1 MCMIGVVVDSGTDI
15 PEDIAKRDNV
25 EIVPLRILTDKGEY
39 RDNIDISTEEL
50 FEYMENKIPKTS
62 LPTNEDINKAFTNLY
77 EKGCKEIICLNI
89 SSGLSG
95 TSNSMRLAG
104 KEFKEEHDD
113 LRIEFVDTKSISI
126 GSGLI
131 AKKVVEEIDAGKS
144 FDVILSSA
152 RICVNSKVK
161 VFFTIPKLK
170 YLKAG
175 GRIGKV
181 SGTIGDFLNIKPVI
195 TVGSDGI
202 YHTVEKK
209 RGMKR
214 TVSVMFDK
222 MMEFLSDKKEQ
233 YVAVYSSDKG
243 ESTTEHVKKLL
254 EKFKEKG
261 FKNVLTGT
269 ISQSLVVHTGKG
281 LIGIAALVR

>member
-1 MCMIGVVVDSGTDI
+1 MQVVAES
-15 PEDIAKRDNV
+15 
-25 EIVPLRILTDKGEY
+25 
-39 RDNIDISTEEL
+39 
-50 FEYMENKIPKTS
+50 
-62 LPTNEDINKAFTNLY
+62 
-77 EKGCKEIICLNI
+77 
-89 SSGLSG
+89 
-95 TSNSMRLAG
+95 
-104 KEFKEEHDD
+104 FKKEHDD
-113 LRIEFVDTKSISI
+113 VRIEFVDTKSISI

-131 AKKVVEEIDAGKS
+131 AKKIVDDIDSGKS
-144 FDVILSSA
+144 FDIVLSSA

-161 VFFTIPKLK
+161 VFFTIPTLK

-214 TVSVMFDK
+214 TVSTMFEK
-222 MMEFLSDKKEQ
+222 MMEFLADKKAQ
-233 YVAVYSSDKG
+233 YVAVYSSDKS
-243 ESTTEHVKKLL
+243 ESTLEHAKSLFNKL
-254 EKFKEKG
+254 KEKG
-261 FKNVLTGT
+261 FENILTGT

-281 LIGIAALVR
+281 LVGIVALVR

>member
-1 MCMIGVVVDSGTDI
+1 MIGVIVDSGTDI
-15 PEDIAKRDNV
+15 PEDAAKKDYV
-25 EIVPLRILTDKGEY
+25 EIVPLRVITDNGEY
-39 RDNIDISTEEL
+39 RDNIDISTEDL
-50 FEYMENKIPKTS
+50 IEYMENKIPKTS
-62 LPTNEDINKAFTNLY
+62 LPTNEDITNAYSRLY
-77 EKGCKEIICLNI
+77 EKGCREIICINI

-95 TSNSMRLAG
+95 TSNFMQVVAES
-104 KEFKEEHDD
+104 FKKEHDD

-131 AKKVVEEIDAGKS
+131 AKKIVDDIDSGKS
-144 FDVILSSA
+144 FDIILSSA

-161 VFFTIPKLK
+161 VFFTIPTLK

-195 TVGSDGI
+195 TVGNDGI

-214 TVSVMFDK
+214 TVSIMFEK
-222 MMEFLSDKKEQ
+222 MMEFLADKKAQ
-233 YVAVYSSDKG
+233 YVAVYSSDKS
-243 ESTTEHVKKLL
+243 ESTLEHAKNLI

-261 FKNVLTGT
+261 FKDILTGT

-281 LIGIAALVR
+281 LVGIAALVR

>member
-1 MCMIGVVVDSGTDI
+1 MIGVIVDSGTDI
-15 PEDIAKRDNV
+15 PEDIAKKDYV
-25 EIVPLRILTDKGEY
+25 EIVPLRVITDNGEY

-50 FEYMENKIPKTS
+50 LEYMENKIPKTS
-62 LPTNEDINKAFTNLY
+62 LPTNEDITNAYSRLY
-77 EKGCKEIICLNI
+77 EKGCREIICINI

-95 TSNSMRLAG
+95 TSNFMQVVAES
-104 KEFKEEHDD
+104 FKKEHDD

-131 AKKVVEEIDAGKS
+131 AKKIVDDIDSGKS
-144 FDVILSSA
+144 FDIVLSSA

-161 VFFTIPKLK
+161 VFFTIPTLK

-195 TVGSDGI
+195 TVGNDGI

-214 TVSVMFDK
+214 TVSIMFEK
-222 MMEFLSDKKEQ
+222 MMEFLADKKAQ
-233 YVAVYSSDKG
+233 YVAVYSSDKS
-243 ESTTEHVKKLL
+243 ESTLEHAKNLI

-261 FKNVLTGT
+261 FKDILTGT

-281 LIGIAALVR
+281 LVGIAALVR

>member
-1 MCMIGVVVDSGTDI
+1 MIGVIVDSGTDI
-15 PEDIAKRDNV
+15 PEDAAKKDYV
-25 EIVPLRILTDKGEY
+25 EIVPLRVITDNGEY
-39 RDNIDISTEEL
+39 RDNIDISTEDL
-50 FEYMENKIPKTS
+50 LEYMENKIPKTS
-62 LPTNEDINKAFTNLY
+62 LPTNEDITNAYSRLY
-77 EKGCKEIICLNI
+77 EKGCREIICINI

-95 TSNSMRLAG
+95 TSNFMQVVAES
-104 KEFKEEHDD
+104 FKKEHDD

-126 GSGLI
+126 GAGLI
-131 AKKVVEEIDAGKS
+131 AKKIVDDIDSGKS
-144 FDVILSSA
+144 FDIVLSSA

-161 VFFTIPKLK
+161 VFFTIPTLK

-195 TVGSDGI
+195 TVGNDGI

-214 TVSVMFDK
+214 TVSIMFEK
-222 MMEFLSDKKEQ
+222 MMEFLADKKAQ
-233 YVAVYSSDKG
+233 YVAVYSSDKS
-243 ESTTEHVKKLL
+243 ESTLEHAKNLI

-261 FKNVLTGT
+261 FKDILTGT

-281 LIGIAALVR
+281 LVGIAALVR

>member
-1 MCMIGVVVDSGTDI
+1 MIGVIVDSGTDI
-15 PEDIAKRDNV
+15 PEDIAKKDYV
-25 EIVPLRILTDKGEY
+25 EIVPLRVITDNGEY

-50 FEYMENKIPKTS
+50 LEYMENKIPKTS
-62 LPTNEDINKAFTNLY
+62 LPTNEDITNAYSRLY
-77 EKGCKEIICLNI
+77 EKGCREIICINI

-95 TSNSMRLAG
+95 TSNFMQVVAES
-104 KEFKEEHDD
+104 FKKEHDD

-126 GSGLI
+126 GAGLI
-131 AKKVVEEIDAGKS
+131 AKKIVDDIDSGKS
-144 FDVILSSA
+144 FDIVLSSA

-161 VFFTIPKLK
+161 VFFTIPTLK

-195 TVGSDGI
+195 TVGNDGI

-214 TVSVMFDK
+214 TVSIMFEK
-222 MMEFLSDKKEQ
+222 MMEFLADKKAQ
-233 YVAVYSSDKG
+233 YVAVYSSDKS
-243 ESTTEHVKKLL
+243 ESTLEHAKNLI

-261 FKNVLTGT
+261 FKDILTGT

-281 LIGIAALVR
+281 LVGIAALVR

>member
-1 MCMIGVVVDSGTDI
+1 MIGVIVDSGTDV
-15 PEDIAKRDNV
+15 PEDVAGKDNV
-25 EIVPLRILTDKGEY
+25 EVVPLRVITDNGEY

-50 FEYMENKIPKTS
+50 LEYMENKIPKTS
-62 LPTNEDINKAFTNLY
+62 LPTSEDITKAYTRLY
-77 EKGCKEIICLNI
+77 EKGCKEIICINI

-95 TSNSMRLAG
+95 TTNFMQVVAESFK
-104 KEFKEEHDD
+104 KEQDD
-113 LRIEFVDTKSISI
+113 VRIEFVDTKSISI

-131 AKKVVEEIDAGKS
+131 AKKIVEDIESGKS
-144 FDVILSSA
+144 FDIVLSSA
-152 RICVNSKVK
+152 RIYVNSKVK
-161 VFFTIPKLK
+161 VFFTIPTLK

-202 YHTVEKK
+202 YHTVDKK

-214 TVSVMFDK
+214 TVNVMFDK
-222 MMEFLSDKKEQ
+222 MMEFLSNKKAK
-233 YVAVYSSDKG
+233 YVAVYSSDKS
-243 ESTTEHVKKLL
+243 ESTLEHAKSLL

-261 FKNVLTGT
+261 FKDILTGT

-281 LIGIAALVR
+281 LIGIAALIH

>member
-1 MCMIGVVVDSGTDI
+1 MIGVIVDSGTDI
-15 PEDIAKRDNV
+15 PEDIAERDNV
-25 EIVPLRILTDKGEY
+25 EVVPLRVITDNGEY
-39 RDNIDISTEEL
+39 RDNIDISTEDL
-50 FEYMENKIPKTS
+50 LEYMENKIPKTS
-62 LPTNEDINKAFTNLY
+62 LPTNEDITKAFTKLY
-77 EKGCKEIICLNI
+77 EKGCRDIICINI

-95 TSNSMRLAG
+95 TSNFMQVVAES
-104 KEFKEEHDD
+104 FKKEHDD
-113 LRIEFVDTKSISI
+113 VRIEFVDTKSISI

-131 AKKVVEEIDAGKS
+131 AKKIVDDIDSGKS
-144 FDVILSSA
+144 FDIVLSSA

-161 VFFTIPKLK
+161 VFFTIPTLK

-214 TVSVMFDK
+214 TVSTMFEK
-222 MMEFLSDKKEQ
+222 MMEFLADKKAQ
-233 YVAVYSSDKG
+233 YVAVYSSDKS
-243 ESTTEHVKKLL
+243 ESTLEHAKSLFNKL
-254 EKFKEKG
+254 KEKG
-261 FKNVLTGT
+261 FENILTGT

-281 LIGIAALVR
+281 LVGIVALVR

>member
-1 MCMIGVVVDSGTDI
+1 MIGVIVDSGTDI
-15 PEDIAKRDNV
+15 LEDAAKKDYV
-25 EIVPLRILTDKGEY
+25 EIVPLRVITDNGEY
-39 RDNIDISTEEL
+39 RDNIDISTEDL
-50 FEYMENKIPKTS
+50 LEYMENKIPKTS
-62 LPTNEDINKAFTNLY
+62 LPTNEDITNAYSRLY
-77 EKGCKEIICLNI
+77 EKGCREIICINI

-95 TSNSMRLAG
+95 TSNFMQVVAESFK
-104 KEFKEEHDD
+104 KEHNDV
-113 LRIEFVDTKSISI
+113 RIEFVDTKSISI

-131 AKKVVEEIDAGKS
+131 VKKIVDDIDSGKS
-144 FDVILSSA
+144 FDIVLSSA
-152 RICVNSKVK
+152 RICVNNKVK
-161 VFFTIPKLK
+161 VFFTIPTLK

-214 TVSVMFDK
+214 TVSIMFEK
-222 MMEFLSDKKEQ
+222 MMEFLADKKAQ
-233 YVAVYSSDKG
+233 YVAVYSSDKS
-243 ESTTEHVKKLL
+243 ESTLEHAKSLI

-261 FKNVLTGT
+261 FKDIFTGT

-281 LIGIAALVR
+281 LVGIAALVR

>member
-1 MCMIGVVVDSGTDI
+1 MIGVIVDSGTDI
-15 PEDIAKRDNV
+15 PEDIANRKNV
-25 EIVPLRILTDKGEY
+25 EIVPLRVITDKGEY
-39 RDNIDISTEEL
+39 RDNIEISTEEL
-50 FEYMENKIPKTS
+50 LEYMENKIPKTS
-62 LPTNEDINKAFTNLY
+62 LPTNEDIIKAFTNLY
-77 EKGCKEIICLNI
+77 EKGCKEIICIDI

-104 KEFKEEHDD
+104 EAFKKDHENV
-113 LRIEFVDTKSISI
+113 RIEFVDTKSISI

-131 AKKVVEEIDAGKS
+131 VKKIVEEIDRDKS
-144 FDVILSSA
+144 FDIILSTA

-161 VFFTIPKLK
+161 VFFTIPVLK

-222 MMEFLSDKKEQ
+222 MMEFLSGKKAE
-233 YVAVYSSDKG
+233 YVAVYSSDKS
-243 ESTTEHVKKLL
+243 ESTLEHVKSLVN
-254 EKFKEKG
+254 KFKEKG
-261 FKNVLTGT
+261 YKDIITGT